1 MKYILIAV
9 SLLAAPAVFAA
20 GLLAPFSLDSAQVM
34 PKGVRSF
41 RLAGFTTE
49 AGDKFDGGG
58 RVVSLAADINKPITL
73 KQLADAQPKG
83 FERGQFKGGLQS
95 LNFDLNAVA
104 GEASGSVDTRIT
116 TTLPIFAWGVTEK
129 LTLAVAIP
137 IIYSNLNVAT
147 GWTANMNM
155 QAVLDKAVSNGM
167 SAKVV
172 SKEALLQNVVE
183 SKLEMLGY
191 KPLVSETHTD
201 MGDTT
206 LIAKYQIGKGDR
218 YALALTGRV
227 VAPTGRTADPD
238 KVIDI
243 AGGDGQWDV
252 GLGTSADYIVSS
264 KVTTTV
270 AVGYLYQIEATKT
283 KRLPN
288 SWDDTLS
295 NDIDHDTSEKNGD
308 IMGGSFGTRWQV
320 LPVVALGAAYSY
332 QYKLPDQY
340 SGSKFESD
348 RYGFLAK
355 DSQQRL
361 QAAQVSVSVSTVDLF
376 LKKKFVA
383 PLEVNLGF
391 TGIIDAQNTAL
402 ANLTSLELVSYF

>member
-1 MKYILIAV
+1 MKSLLFAAT
-9 SLLAAPAVFAA
+9 LLAAAPALAS
-20 GLLAPFSLDSAQVM
+20 GLLAPFSLESAQVM

-49 AGDKFDGGG
+49 TGDKFDGGG
-58 RVVSLAADINKPITL
+58 QVVSLAADINKPITL
-73 KQLADAQPKG
+73 KQLSDAQPKG
-83 FERGQFKGGLQS
+83 FERGQFKGGLKS
-95 LNFDLNAVA
+95 LGIDLDSVV
-104 GEASGSVDTRIT
+104 GEASGAVDSRIT
-116 TTLPIFAWGVTEK
+116 TTLPILAWGVTSK
-129 LTLAVAIP
+129 FTLAVAVP
-137 IIYSNLNVAT
+137 IIYSNLNVST
-147 GWTANMNM
+147 GWTANTNM
-155 QAVLDKAVSNGM
+155 QALSDKLVANGM
-167 SAKVV
+167 GSKLVAKQ
-172 SKEALLQNVVE
+172 AQLQNVVAA
-183 SKLEMLGY
+183 KIEMLGY

-201 MGDTT
+201 VGDTT
-206 LIAKYQIGKGDR
+206 FIGKYQIGKGDR

-252 GLGTSADYIVSS
+252 GLATSADYVFSS
-264 KVTTTV
+264 KFTTT
-270 AVGYLYQIEATKT
+270 AGIGYLYQIASLKT

-288 SWDDTLS
+288 SWDDSLS
-295 NDIDHDTSEKNGD
+295 SDIDSSTYEKYGD
-308 IMGGSFGTRWQV
+308 VMGGSIGARWQV
-320 LPVVALGAAYSY
+320 LPIVTLGTAYSY
-332 QYKLPDQY
+332 QYKLPDRY

-348 RYGFLAK
+348 RYGYLAK

-361 QAAQVSVSVSTVDLF
+361 QAAQISLSVSTVDLF

-391 TGIIDAQNTAL
+391 TGILAAQNTAL

>member
-1 MKYILIAV
+1 MKRFLFAA
-9 SLLAAPAVFAA
+9 SLLAAAPALAS
-20 GLLAPFSLDSAQVM
+20 GLLAPIALDSAQVM

-49 AGDKFDGGG
+49 TGDKFDGGG
-58 RVVSLAADINKPITL
+58 QVVSLAADINKPITL

-83 FERGQFKGGLQS
+83 FERGQFKGGIKS
-95 LNFDLNAVA
+95 LGNDLDSVVGQAN
-104 GEASGSVDTRIT
+104 GSVDSRIT
-116 TTLPIFAWGVTEK
+116 TTLPIFVWGVTEK
-129 LTLAVAIP
+129 FTLAVAIP
-137 IIYSNLNVAT
+137 IVYSNLNVST
-147 GWTANMNM
+147 GWTANTNM
-155 QAVLDKAVSNGM
+155 QALSDKLVSNGM
-167 SAKVV
+167 GAKLVAN
-172 SKEALLQNVVE
+172 EAQLQNVVQ

-201 MGDTT
+201 MGDTM
-206 LIAKYQIGKGDR
+206 LIGKYQIGKGLR

-252 GLGTSADYIVSS
+252 GLGTAADYIFSS
-264 KVTTTV
+264 KVTAT
-270 AVGYLYQIEATKT
+270 ASVGYLYQIASTKT

-288 SWDDTLS
+288 SWDDSLS
-295 NDIDHDTSEKNGD
+295 SDIDSSTNEKYGD
-308 IMGGSFGTRWQV
+308 IMGGSVGARWQV
-320 LPVVALGAAYSY
+320 LPIVTLGTAYSY
-332 QYKLPDQY
+332 QYKLPDRY

-348 RYGFLAK
+348 RYGYLSK

-391 TGIIDAQNTAL
+391 TGVLAAQNTVL